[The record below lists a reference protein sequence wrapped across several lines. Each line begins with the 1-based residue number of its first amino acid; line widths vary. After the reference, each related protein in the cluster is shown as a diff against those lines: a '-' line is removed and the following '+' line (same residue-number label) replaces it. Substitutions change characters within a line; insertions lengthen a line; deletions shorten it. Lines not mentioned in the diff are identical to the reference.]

1 MNQTI
6 GRGRRHIKDYC
17 CIIFVDSRYK
27 PPEKQFGLR
36 SKPFDLH
43 FGLQIKP
50 FKLDEMENF
59 F

>member
-27 PPEKQFGLR
+27 PSTNQFGLGR
-36 SKPFDLH
+36 KPFDLH
-43 FGLQIKP
+43 FGLKIKP
-50 FKLDEMENF
+50 FKLNEMVNF